1 MLPIMAAGL
10 SSIIFSI
17 STDSSYLNNPSR
29 AVEVPTALPSSLH
42 AFEVP
47 PTQQLDSSVL
57 PYPNTIA
64 EDSFPSSYPSANP
77 HFTSAHLS
85 VKGWNS
91 FMIIVRV
98 IIILFL

>member
-29 AVEVPTALPSSLH
+29 AVEVPTALPSSVH
-42 AFEVP
+42 AVEVP
-47 PTQQLDSSVL
+47 PTHLDSSVL
-57 PYPNTIA
+57 PYPDTTA

-77 HFTSAHLS
+77 HLTSAHLS
-85 VKGWNS
+85 VKGWYNS
-91 FMIIVRV
+91 VCNYYYSLCLRS
-98 IIILFL
+98 